1 MEVTKLE
8 HACQIVTEDSARLVI
23 DPGNFTRPVDV
34 TGVVAVVVTHEHPDH
49 VTHEQ
54 VRRILGA
61 NPGAVVIGPAGVARA
76 LAGADGADVAGDVVV
91 DVVTAGDRRTVG
103 PFDLSFHGTRHNLIH
118 SSVPIVDNTGV
129 LVNGRLFHPGDSYTV
144 PDVPVDVLAA
154 PVGAPWLKV
163 SEMMDYVLAVGPRLA
178 YPVHE
183 ATLSDVGYGMHTG
196 RLREAVEPAGS
207 LVVLRPGESL
217 TI

>member
-8 HACQIVTEDSARLVI
+8 HACQIITEGNTRLVL

-34 TGVVAVVVTHEHPDH
+34 TGVVAVAVTHEHPDH
-49 VTHEQ
+49 VTPEQ
-54 VRRILGA
+54 LHRILAA
-61 NPGAVVIGPAGVARA
+61 NPDAVVFGPEGVRAA
-76 LAGADGADVAGDVVV
+76 LADSGIAVE
-91 DVVTAGDRRTVG
+91 VVTDGDHRTVG
-103 PFDLSFHGTRHNLIH
+103 PFELSFHGTRHQLIH

-129 LVNGRLFHPGDSYTV
+129 LVNGRLFHPGDSYTD
-144 PDVPVDVLAA
+144 PGVPVEVLAA

-163 SEMMDYVLAVGPRLA
+163 GEMMDAVAAIAPSRA
-178 YPVHE
+178 YPIHE
-183 ATLSDVGYGMHTG
+183 ATLSDVGYDMHTG

>member
-8 HACQIVTEDSARLVI
+8 HACQIITEGNTRLVL

-34 TGVVAVVVTHEHPDH
+34 TSVVAVVVTHEHPDH
-49 VTHEQ
+49 VTPEQ
-54 VRRILGA
+54 LHRILA
-61 NPGAVVIGPAGVARA
+61 ADPDAVVFGPEGVRAA
-76 LAGADGADVAGDVVV
+76 LADSGIAVE
-91 DVVTAGDRRTVG
+91 VVTDGDHRTVG
-103 PFDLSFHGTRHNLIH
+103 PFELSFHGTRHQLIH

-129 LVNGRLFHPGDSYTV
+129 LVNGRLFHPGDSYTD
-144 PDVPVDVLAA
+144 PGVPVEVLAA

-163 SEMMDYVLAVGPRLA
+163 GEMMDAVAAIAPSRA
-178 YPVHE
+178 YPIHE
-183 ATLSDVGYGMHTG
+183 ATLSDVGYDMHTG

>member
-8 HACQIVTEDSARLVI
+8 HACQIITEGNTRLVL

-49 VTHEQ
+49 VTPEQ
-54 VRRILGA
+54 LHRILAA
-61 NPGAVVIGPAGVARA
+61 NPDAVVFGPEGVRAA
-76 LAGADGADVAGDVVV
+76 LADSGIAVE
-91 DVVTAGDRRTVG
+91 VVTDGDHRTVG
-103 PFDLSFHGTRHNLIH
+103 PFELSFHGTRHQLIH

-129 LVNGRLFHPGDSYTV
+129 LVNGRLFHPGDSYTD
-144 PDVPVDVLAA
+144 PGVPVEVLAA

-163 SEMMDYVLAVGPRLA
+163 GEMMDAVAAIAPSRA
-178 YPVHE
+178 YPIHE
-183 ATLSDVGYGMHTG
+183 ATLSDVGYAMHTG

>member
-8 HACQIVTEDSARLVI
+8 HACQIITEGNTRLVL

-49 VTHEQ
+49 VTPEQ
-54 VRRILGA
+54 LHRILA
-61 NPGAVVIGPAGVARA
+61 ADPDAVVFGPEGVRAA
-76 LAGADGADVAGDVVV
+76 LADSGIAVE
-91 DVVTAGDRRTVG
+91 VVTDGDHRTVG
-103 PFDLSFHGTRHNLIH
+103 PFELSFHGTRHQLIH
-118 SSVPIVDNTGV
+118 SSVQIVDNTGV
-129 LVNGRLFHPGDSYTV
+129 LVNGRLFHPGDSYTD
-144 PDVPVDVLAA
+144 PGVPVEVLAA

-163 SEMMDYVLAVGPRLA
+163 GEMMDAVAAIAPSRA
-178 YPVHE
+178 YPIHE
-183 ATLSDVGYGMHTG
+183 ATLSDIGYDMHTG

>member
-8 HACQIVTEDSARLVI
+8 HACQIITEGNTRLVL

-49 VTHEQ
+49 VTPEQ
-54 VRRILGA
+54 LHRILAA
-61 NPGAVVIGPAGVARA
+61 NPDAVVFGPEGVRAA
-76 LAGADGADVAGDVVV
+76 LADSGIAVE
-91 DVVTAGDRRTVG
+91 VVTDGDHRTVG
-103 PFDLSFHGTRHNLIH
+103 PFELSFHGTRHQLIH

-129 LVNGRLFHPGDSYTV
+129 LVNGRLFHPGDSYTD
-144 PDVPVDVLAA
+144 PGVPVEVLAA

-163 SEMMDYVLAVGPRLA
+163 GEMMDAVAAIAPSRA
-178 YPVHE
+178 YPIHE
-183 ATLSDVGYGMHTG
+183 ATLSDVGYDMHTG

>member
-8 HACQIVTEDSARLVI
+8 HACQIITEGNTRLVL

-49 VTHEQ
+49 VTPEQ
-54 VRRILGA
+54 LHRILAA
-61 NPGAVVIGPAGVARA
+61 NPDAVVFGPEGVRAA
-76 LAGADGADVAGDVVV
+76 LADSGIAVE
-91 DVVTAGDRRTVG
+91 VVTDGDHRTVG
-103 PFDLSFHGTRHNLIH
+103 PFELSFHGTRHQLIH

-129 LVNGRLFHPGDSYTV
+129 LVNGRLFHPGDSYTD
-144 PDVPVDVLAA
+144 PGVPVEVLAA

-163 SEMMDYVLAVGPRLA
+163 GEMMDAVAAIAPSRA
-178 YPVHE
+178 YPIHE
-183 ATLSDVGYGMHTG
+183 ATLSDIGYNMHTG